1 MAEQKLILLGNQGVG
16 KTALITQLVHNV
28 FEETYTSTIGLDLFT
43 KTMMLDKTFT
53 GCFFLSYVF
62 LLYQSSKME
71 LMFPFSSVSQCIYVL
86 LRFIKISLWQRMTS
100 SNILALLDILN
111 GFKKRIISRSRNMRS
126 KHSATLKVLTI
137 TPCIF
142 SNTSEPCTV
151 L

>member
-1 MAEQKLILLGNQGVG
+1 
-16 KTALITQLVHNV
+16 
-28 FEETYTSTIGLDLFT
+28 
-43 KTMMLDKTFT
+43 
-53 GCFFLSYVF
+53 
-62 LLYQSSKME
+62 ME

-86 LRFIKISLWQRMTS
+86 LRFIKISLLQRVTP

-151 L
+151 F